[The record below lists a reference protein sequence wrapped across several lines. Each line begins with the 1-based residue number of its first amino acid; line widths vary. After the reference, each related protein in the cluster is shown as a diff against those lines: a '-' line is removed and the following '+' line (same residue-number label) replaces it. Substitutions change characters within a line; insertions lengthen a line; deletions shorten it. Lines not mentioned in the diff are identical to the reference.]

1 MDSHKPTRILDTV
14 HGYITLPWEYAVKF
28 VDTPQ
33 FQRLRRIEQSAI
45 RALFPTARHDRFM
58 HSLGVYHIG
67 DLIVNHFREE
77 MDADYVPDKLKEPY
91 RILFDRGKN
100 DSEITASY
108 KIACL
113 LHDVGH
119 SPFSH
124 TLEEYFGGKD
134 INNLRDDLF
143 GSLEID
149 REEYEKF
156 KNDYQKTIENKKL
169 KPHEITSAIVCV
181 RCYNNDIVSLN
192 ASIDYVVRMILGVTY
207 LAPSDQKEQL
217 ANIFIELLHG
227 ETIDADRLDYA
238 CRDVWASGYSTSTI
252 DMRRLIYAMHIRKE
266 GDDFV
271 LCYDDKVINEIE
283 SLLNIRDF
291 QKEYIFNH
299 HVIRYDQYLLEMAAR
314 KMARYFFPKTFYD
327 KDGKTPLDDEERNQN
342 KALACFINVDALTA
356 DYYSPKSKYYSDP
369 TAQIKINDTGS
380 LNIAHVADE
389 DILFLMKQ
397 TESVNHFYKEWT
409 SRQYQYY
416 PLWKTR
422 DEFHSIFPNS
432 IGKKKPSLENI
443 TKEIIK
449 ALGIPLNSDSIR
461 IMEVE
466 FKSKTSLTDLKL
478 WSNERIE
485 DYQFLHPQPRI
496 RPYPRSRHHEYM
508 EREDCIVFV
517 YYKNQFGKEEYK
529 EREKER
535 KELIKKL
542 IDPINNFYKA
552 LEV

>member
-1 MDSHKPTRILDTV
+1 MNSHKPTRILDTV

-67 DLIVNHFREE
+67 NLIVEHFREE
-77 MDADYVPDKLKEPY
+77 MDADYVSDELNETY
-91 RILFDRGKN
+91 RNLFDGGKN
-100 DSEITASY
+100 DSEIIASY

-124 TLEEYFGGKD
+124 TLEDYFGGKD

-143 GSLEID
+143 GSLGKVIEG
-149 REEYEKF
+149 EYYKKF
-156 KNDYQKTIENKKL
+156 INDYQKTIENKKL
-169 KPHEITSAIVCV
+169 KPHEITSAIVCIK
-181 RCYNNDIVSLN
+181 CYNKDIVSLN

-207 LAPSDQKEQL
+207 LAPSDQKDRL

-252 DMRRLIYAMHIRKE
+252 DMHRLIYAMHIRKD
-266 GDDFV
+266 GDNFV
-271 LCYDDKVINEIE
+271 LCYNDKVINEIE

-314 KMARYFFPKTFYD
+314 KMARCFFPEPFLD
-327 KDGKTPLDDEERNQN
+327 KDGRTPLADEERNRN

-356 DYYSPKSKYYSDP
+356 DYYSPQSKYYSNP
-369 TAQIKINDTGS
+369 EAQIN

-397 TESVNHFYKEWT
+397 TEADNPFYKELT

-422 DEFHSIFPNS
+422 DEFHSIFPES
-432 IGKKKPSLENI
+432 IGRKKPSLDNI
-443 TKEIIK
+443 KKEIIN
-449 ALGIPLNSDSIR
+449 ALGVSSDSDVR

-466 FKSKTSLTDLKL
+466 FKSKTSLTNFKL
-478 WSNERIE
+478 WSNEKIE

-496 RPYPRSRHHEYM
+496 RPYPQNRHHEYM
-508 EREDCIVFV
+508 EKEDCIVFV
-517 YYKNQFGKEEYK
+517 YYKNTFKKEEYK

-535 KELIKKL
+535 KNLIDKL
-542 IDPINNFYKA
+542 RDPINKFYRA